1 MNIKAYV
8 KTHLQKQ
15 KLLIKRVLHNEREF
29 MKKIGVKLHEKVYEA
44 EEHFFQEEETPLVD
58 KNVPSIVRE
67 DAPKADRRSADQDKA
82 DR

>member
-1 MNIKAYV
+1 MNIKSYV
-8 KTHLQKQ
+8 KSHLQKQ

-44 EEHFFQEEETPLVD
+44 EEKFFQEETPLID
-58 KNVPSIVRE
+58 KNVPPIVRE
-67 DAPKADRRSADQDKA
+67 DARPADKDKA